1 MKTKIAASLF
11 CALVLLATSC
21 STMTTTT
28 PVKGASAAAPAL
40 SDFKL
45 TGDLGG
51 EVAAFTLTANV
62 RVENPAGGTLE
73 LLSGPVALT
82 SIGAHSNWKINAE
95 QNRFTAVFD
104 RAGVFPISI
113 K

>member
-1 MKTKIAASLF
+1 MELNKFMKIKIAAPLL
-11 CALVLLATSC
+11 CVLALLATSC
-21 STMTTTT
+21 STMTTTVT
-28 PVKGASAAAPAL
+28 PVKGALPVTTL

-45 TGDLGG
+45 VGDLGG

-82 SIGAHSNWKINAE
+82 AVGAHPNWEISAE
-95 QNRFTAVFD
+95 Q
-104 RAGVFPISI
+104 
-113 K
+113 